1 MKFCSQCGN
10 QLNDA
15 AQFCPKCGNQVAAVS
30 NGPQPQTQYVQQPQ
44 PAPQPQV
51 QYVQQPQ
58 PIPQPQMQ
66 YAQPGIP
73 KPVKP
78 NSNMVFAIITT
89 ICFCF
94 PAGVYAIILASKVDS
109 LYIAGMYEEAKAKA
123 DDAKEWSIIGI
134 VAGIFS
140 AIIYGV
146 LTAQG
151 VI

>member
-15 AQFCPKCGNQVAAVS
+15 AQFCPKCGNQVATVS
-30 NGPQPQTQYVQQPQ
+30 NGTQPQPQ

-51 QYVQQPQ
+51 
-58 PIPQPQMQ
+58 Q

-78 NSNMVFAIITT
+78 DSHMVLAIITT

-109 LYIAGMYEEAKAKA
+109 LYIAGMYEEAKAKS
-123 DDAKEWSIIGI
+123 DAAKDWSIYGI
-134 VAGIFS
+134 VAGIVCGF
-140 AIIYGV
+140 IYGA
-146 LTAQG
+146 LMAAG
-151 VI
+151 SI

>member
-15 AQFCPKCGNQVAAVS
+15 AQFCPKCGNQVATVS
-30 NGPQPQTQYVQQPQ
+30 NGTQPQPQYVQQPQ
-44 PAPQPQV
+44 PATQPQV
-51 QYVQQPQ
+51 
-58 PIPQPQMQ
+58 Q
-66 YAQPGIP
+66 YAQPGIQ

-78 NSNMVFAIITT
+78 DSYMIPAIITT

-123 DDAKEWSIIGI
+123 DAAKDWSIYGI
-134 VAGIFS
+134 VAGIVCGF
-140 AIIYGV
+140 IYGA
-146 LTAQG
+146 LMAAG
-151 VI
+151 SI